1 MKLNLAAGFALDV
14 EAAAGDTA
22 PRRQISGIAVPYNTP
37 AVVSDG
43 TEVMFAIGSL
53 PVTGKAPK
61 LFMYHDA
68 TQPVGVVSS
77 RTETPEGMLFTAD
90 VVDTQAGTD
99 ALTMAAAGVL
109 DAVSVGVNA
118 TDFYYNAEGTMVI
131 TAADWL
137 ELSLVPIPAFSGATI
152 TDVAASADIHH
163 SPDEESNTEAEPVTT
178 EETQDM
184 SEVQVEAAKPE
195 SVIPTAPLFAE
206 PKREFKM
213 PSAAEYLAAMHIG
226 GDTFR
231 KVNAAF
237 HDAARANQTAIQAAA
252 GDIATTDTPG
262 LLPVPVLGPLVQNLN
277 FIRPVVNA
285 LGARPMPSGGA
296 SKTFVRPTITTHTS
310 AGVQSTENTAVSATT
325 MVIASNVVT
334 KSTVAGQVTLSVQD
348 VDFTDPAAL
357 QLILNDLMGE
367 YMLETDNIAADNLLT
382 AATSSGVWDGS
393 VSDLMTSIYDAAYDI
408 SNTTNFFPTHMFV
421 SPDVWA
427 QLGKL
432 VDSTNRPVFPAIGSS
447 LGGYNTL
454 GAGDATSW
462 SGMNP
467 LGLQLVVDKNFAA
480 KTMIITKV
488 GTGIGDAFE
497 FYEQQRGLMSVEVP
511 ATLGRTFSYY
521 GYVSTFAAISSMIRK
536 ITQA

>member
-14 EAAAGDTA
+14 EAAAGDS

-43 TEVMFAIGSL
+43 TEVMFAADSL
-53 PVTGKAPK
+53 PTSGKAPK

-68 TQPVGVVSS
+68 TQPVGVVTG
-77 RTETPEGMLFTAD
+77 RQNTPEGMLFTAS
-90 VVDTQAGTD
+90 VVETQAGTD

-118 TDFYYNAEGTMVI
+118 TDFYYNSEGTMVI
-131 TAADWL
+131 TAADWI
-137 ELSLVPIPAFSGATI
+137 ELSLVPVPAFAGATI
-152 TDVAASADIHH
+152 TDVAAAADIHQN
-163 SPDEESNTEAEPVTT
+163 PDDVSNNPQEPVI
-178 EETQDM
+178 EENQDM
-184 SEVQVEAAKPE
+184 SEPVAVEASKPE
-195 SVIPTAPLFAE
+195 SVVPTTPLFAE

-237 HDAARANQTAIQAAA
+237 HEAARANQTAIQAAA

-262 LLPVPVLGPLVQNLN
+262 LLPVPVMGPLVQNLN

-285 LGARPMPSGGA
+285 VGARPMPSGGA

-310 AGVQSTENTAVSATT
+310 AAAQGAENSAVSATT

-334 KSTVAGQVTLSVQD
+334 KTTVAGQVTLSVQD

-367 YMLETDNIAADNLLT
+367 YMLETDNICADNMLT
-382 AATSSGVWDGS
+382 AATSSGVWDLS
-393 VSDLMTSIYDAAYDI
+393 VADLMTSIYDAAYDI

-488 GTGIGDAFE
+488 GQGVGDAYE
-497 FYEQQRGLMSVEVP
+497 FYEQQRGLLSVEVP

-521 GYVSTFAAISSMIRK
+521 GYVSTFAAIPSMIRK

>member
-1 MKLNLAAGFALDV
+1 MKLNLSAGFALDV
-14 EAAAGDTA
+14 EAAAGDAA

-43 TEVMFAIGSL
+43 TEVMFAADSL
-53 PVTGKAPK
+53 PSGGKAPK

-68 TQPVGVVSS
+68 TQPIGVVTA
-77 RTETPEGMLFTAD
+77 RQNTPEGMLFTAT

-118 TDFYYNAEGTMVI
+118 TDFYYNSEGTMVI

-137 ELSLVPIPAFSGATI
+137 ELSLVPIPAFAGATI
-152 TDVAASADIHH
+152 TDVAASADIHQN
-163 SPDEESNTEAEPVTT
+163 PDDVSNNPEDTVIEENNEMSEPVT
-178 EETQDM
+178 
-184 SEVQVEAAKPE
+184 VEASKPE
-195 SVIPTAPLFAE
+195 SVVPTAPVFAE

-237 HDAARANQTAIQAAA
+237 HEAARANQTAIQAAA
-252 GDIATTDTPG
+252 GDVATTDTPG

-277 FIRPVVNA
+277 FIRPVVTA
-285 LGARPMPSGGA
+285 LGARPMPNNSA
-296 SKTFVRPTITTHTS
+296 SKTFIRPTITTHTS
-310 AGVQSTENTAVSATT
+310 AAAQANENTAVSATT

-334 KSTVAGQVTLSVQD
+334 KSTIAGQVTLSVQD

-367 YMLETDNIAADNLLT
+367 YLIATDNLACTNLL
-382 AATSSGVWDGS
+382 AGATTSGVWDGTLAN
-393 VSDLMTSIYDAAYDI
+393 LMVKIYTAAYDI

-421 SPDVWA
+421 SPDVWS
-427 QLGKL
+427 QLGQL
-432 VDSTNRPVFPAIGSS
+432 VDTTNRPVFPAIGSS

-467 LGLQLVVDKNFAA
+467 LGLQLVVDKGFAA
-480 KTMIITKV
+480 KTMIITKA
-488 GTGIGDAFE
+488 GTGVGDAFE
-497 FYEQQRGLMSVEVP
+497 
-511 ATLGRTFSYY
+511 
-521 GYVSTFAAISSMIRK
+521 
-536 ITQA
+536 